1 MSDPIEWTEDDTVEL
16 TVPYPDRH
24 SWVIRSV
31 VVNLVVLVRDGLAFR
46 VERVMA
52 DQPDIVLGYVIEAH
66 NPAEQ
71 LRGWTASEVL
81 PDEHPA
87 AGTVQV
93 AGKEVNRRIHEH
105 PVQAARDLGTVTS
118 EDTVLRTSE
127 KTSIDAEY
135 DFEWFARLPSAQRY
149 EPAEPLPTYGM
160 LNEWPATG
168 PVSVGDV
175 VELNAG
181 TLTCTWVDQAGV
193 VCKGRYDHRSGER
206 RTDTYRIVGGDGA

>member
-31 VVNLVVLVRDGLAFR
+31 VVNLVVLIRDGLAFR

-52 DQPDIVLGYVIEAH
+52 EQPDIVLGYVIESH

-71 LRGWTASEVL
+71 QRGWTASETL
-81 PDEHPA
+81 PAETQTGWTAPA
-87 AGTVQV
+87 L
-93 AGKEVNRRIHEH
+93 VNRRIHEH
-105 PVQAARDLGTVTS
+105 PVQAARDLPTVTG

-135 DFEWFARLPSAQRY
+135 DFEWFQRLPRAHRY
-149 EPAEPLPTYGM
+149 EPGEPLPNYGM
-160 LNEWPATG
+160 LNEWPSPG

-175 VELNAG
+175 VDLNAG
-181 TLTCTWVDQAGV
+181 TLTCTWIDQAGV
-193 VCKGRYDHRSGER
+193 VCKGRYDHRSGEH
-206 RTDTYRIVGGDGA
+206 RTDSYRIVGGDDA